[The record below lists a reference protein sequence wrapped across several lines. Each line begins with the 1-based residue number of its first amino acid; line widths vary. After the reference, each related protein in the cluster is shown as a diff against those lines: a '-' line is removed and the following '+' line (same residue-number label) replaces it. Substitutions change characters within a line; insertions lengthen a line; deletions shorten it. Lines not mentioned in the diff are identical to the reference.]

1 MEGNTALPWIHPEKE
16 AATVTGICRAIFKAI
31 HEGKWLQVEY
41 RNQSGQTTRYWL
53 AIKGLNPRT
62 GQMTVDGLH
71 LGRHTVQELLVR
83 IEGILSA
90 EVIEG
95 SWCPVNETL
104 VKDILKHPHRYEAW
118 FGNAANLRVLNY
130 LALCN
135 KLDNTPYQTDYALIR
150 YLDGDRLATGDMALT
165 DAQFAAIVRQFQHRP
180 EGPKDGKPMQLRQ
193 LAMNLLSVD
202 TPQGLYVLAYRP
214 LLLDVANRRLRAA
227 EDAVICREFTI
238 DGAKISAHSFLDAD
252 DYALLEDFD
261 RNAEA
266 IKDRITCTS
275 RNRCRVNDMPYLL
288 AIGRDCLVDLEQEY
302 KGITDLFENADGT
315 GPTPPIRAFFGQMT
329 VRPRRHKSFP
339 LALLN
344 NQANL
349 DQLLAIN
356 NAMRYPLAYVQGPP
370 GTGKTS
376 TIVNT
381 MTTAFFNER
390 TVLFASYNNH
400 PIDGVVE
407 KLRNLTYRGQK
418 IPFPLVRLG
427 NRGCVGKA
435 LDDIRQMYEAC
446 RNLTIYEK
454 TLDRNHARRA
464 EQARRLTELLERYE
478 EILDLQER
486 KETIRRLLEARSHL
500 NFQYELQAGQLPQVE
515 AKLKSRGTVTT
526 GDALA
531 LLDQDT
537 EGFLKYLYYT
547 SARYI
552 RRLGE
557 PKNKDLLDIVY
568 SEADGKER
576 INAFNQYLSKTEN
589 LKKFLRIFPFVATT
603 CISAQR
609 LGAPE
614 PVFDMVIMDEA
625 SQCNTAVSL
634 VPILR
639 GESLMLVG
647 DPQQLQPVILLDPH
661 DNALLRRRY
670 HVSEEYDYIQNSI
683 YKCFLACDAV
693 SDEVLL
699 RYHYRCDPK
708 IIGFNNRKYYNGKL
722 EIASRGENPQ
732 PLVYLDI
739 PEDTTREKNTAPA
752 EVAVIDQ
759 YLAEHPGVSVGIITP
774 FVRQR
779 DLIEEMLKERSYEN
793 VSCGTVHVFQGDEKD
808 VVLFSLALTDK
819 TGPKTYQWLKNNKEL
834 INVATSRAREQLIL
848 LCSSQALE
856 RLHTGQT
863 DDDLYDLY
871 RYVQTC
877 GVSEVVPKPAASRA
891 LGIKPYSARTEDAFL
906 ENLNHALDNVFMAG
920 SRCVVRREVPIA
932 QVFENNPGAIDLF
945 CTGQFDFV
953 VYQREGR
960 RLDPILAIELDGQ
973 AHREDPVVQERD
985 RKKAQICREHGFE
998 LIRVDN
1004 TYARRYHYIKEIL
1017 IQYFNRR

>member
-1 MEGNTALPWIHPEKE
+1 M
-16 AATVTGICRAIFKAI
+16 TGVCRAIFKAI
-31 HEGKWLQVEY
+31 HEGKWLSVEY
-41 RNQSGQTTRYWL
+41 KNQAGQTTKYWL
-53 AIKGLNPRT
+53 GIKGMNPRT

-71 LGRHTVQELLVR
+71 LGRYTVQELSVR
-83 IEGILSA
+83 IEGIQTA
-90 EVIEG
+90 EVIDG
-95 SWCPVNETL
+95 SWCPVNRAL
-104 VKDILKHPHRYEAW
+104 VQDILEHPRRYEAW
-118 FGNAANLRVLNY
+118 FGDTANLRVLEY
-130 LALCN
+130 LALCS
-135 KLDNTPYQTDYALIR
+135 KLDSTPYRTDYALIQC
-150 YLDGDRLATGDMALT
+150 LDADRLAGGGMDLT
-165 DAQFAAIVRQFQHRP
+165 PDQFTAIVRQFQRRRETP
-180 EGPKDGKPMQLRQ
+180 RDGSPIRLQQ

-202 TPQGLYVLAYRP
+202 TPRGLYVLAYRP
-214 LLLDVANRRLRAA
+214 VFLDVAERRLRAG
-227 EDAVICREFTI
+227 EETVICREFTI
-238 DGAKISAHSFLDAD
+238 DGVKISAHSFLDAE

-266 IKDRITCTS
+266 IKDCITRTSCT
-275 RNRCRVNDMPYLL
+275 RRGVNDLPYLV
-288 AIGRDCLVDLEQEY
+288 AIGRDCLVDLEHEY
-302 KGITDLFENADGT
+302 KGITDQFESTDGT

-329 VRPRRHKSFP
+329 ARPRRRKSFP

-344 NQANL
+344 NHANL

-356 NAMRYPLAYVQGPP
+356 NVMRYPLAYVQGPP

-390 TVLFASYNNH
+390 TVLFVSYNNH

-407 KLRNLTYRGQK
+407 KLQNLTYRGQK

-427 NRGCVGKA
+427 NRDCVWQA
-435 LDDIRQMYEAC
+435 ILTIRRMYDTC

-454 TLDRNHARRA
+454 TLDRNHAERA
-464 EQARRLTELLERYE
+464 EGARRLTELLERYE

-486 KETIRRLLEARSHL
+486 RETIRRLLEARSHL

-515 AKLKSRGTVTT
+515 RELERRGTVTT
-526 GDALA
+526 EDALA
-531 LLDQDT
+531 LLDRDT
-537 EGFLKYLYYT
+537 EDFLKYLYYT

-557 PKNKDLLDIVY
+557 PKNKDLLDIIFSQEEEGRVVT
-568 SEADGKER
+568 
-576 INAFNQYLSKTEN
+576 AFNKYLSRTEN

-609 LGAPE
+609 LGDPE

-661 DNALLRRRY
+661 DNAVLRRRY
-670 HVSEEYDYIQNSI
+670 HVGEEYDYIENSI

-708 IIGFNNRKYYNGKL
+708 IIGFNNKKYYNGKL
-722 EIASRGENPQ
+722 EIASHGENPR
-732 PLVYLDI
+732 PLVYVNVPD
-739 PEDTTREKNTAPA
+739 DTAADKNTAPA
-752 EVAVIDQ
+752 EVAAIDR
-759 YLAEHPGVSVGIITP
+759 YLAANPEASVGIITP
-774 FVRQR
+774 FARQR
-779 DLIEEMLKERSYEN
+779 EQIEQMLRDRRYEN
-793 VSCGTVHVFQGDEKD
+793 ASCGTVHAFQGDEKD
-808 VVLFSLALTDK
+808 IVLFSLALTDK
-819 TGPKTYQWLKNNKEL
+819 TGPQTYRWLKNNKEL

-848 LCSSQALE
+848 LSSRQELE
-856 RLHTGQT
+856 RLHAGET

-871 RYVQTC
+871 RYVRTS
-877 GVSEVVPKPAASRA
+877 GVSEVAPKPAASRA
-891 LGIKPYSARTEDAFL
+891 LGIKPYSTRTEDDFL
-906 ENLNHALDNVFMAG
+906 ENLNHALDNVFTAG
-920 SRCVVRREVPIA
+920 SRCVVRREVAIA
-932 QVFENNPGAIDLF
+932 HVFENNPGAVDLF
-945 CTGQFDFV
+945 YTGRFDFV

-960 RLDPILAIELDGQ
+960 QLTPLLAIELDGRE
-973 AHREDPVVQERD
+973 HREDPLVQERD
-985 RKKAQICREHGFE
+985 RQKEQICREHGFE

-1017 IQYFNRR
+1017 IRYFNHR

>member
-1 MEGNTALPWIHPEKE
+1 M
-16 AATVTGICRAIFKAI
+16 TGVCRAIFQAI
-31 HEGKWLQVEY
+31 HEGKWLRVEY
-41 RNQSGQTTRYWL
+41 KNQTGQITKYWL
-53 AIKGLNPRT
+53 AVKGMNPRT
-62 GQMTVDGLH
+62 GQLTVDGLH
-71 LGRHTVQELLVR
+71 LGRYTVQELYVR
-83 IEGILSA
+83 MEGILSA
-90 EVIEG
+90 EVIDG
-95 SWCPVNETL
+95 SWCPVNEAL
-104 VKDILKHPHRYEAW
+104 VADILANPHRYQAW
-118 FGNAANLRVLNY
+118 FGDTANLRVLEY
-130 LALCN
+130 LALCH
-135 KLDNTPYQTDYALIR
+135 KLDNTPYKTDYALIR
-150 YLDGDRLATGDMALT
+150 YLDGDKLAAGDMTLT
-165 DAQFAAIVRQFQHRP
+165 PEQFAAVVRQFQHGP
-180 EGPKDGKPMQLRQ
+180 EQPQEGQPLQLRQ
-193 LAMNLLSVD
+193 LALNLLSVE
-202 TPQGLYVLAYRP
+202 TPRGLYVLAYRP
-214 LLLDVANRRLRAA
+214 LLLDVAKRRLRAA
-227 EDAVICREFTI
+227 EDPVICREFTL
-238 DGAKISAHSFLDAD
+238 DGVKVSAHNFLDAE
-252 DYALLEDFD
+252 DYALLEDFEA
-261 RNAEA
+261 NAET
-266 IKDRITCTS
+266 IKDRITRTS
-275 RNRCRVNDMPYLL
+275 CNRHGVNDLPYLL
-288 AIGRDCLVDLEQEY
+288 AIGRDCLVDLEHEY
-302 KGITDLFENADGT
+302 KGITDLFERTDGS

-329 VRPRRHKSFP
+329 ARPRRRKSFP

-344 NQANL
+344 SQANL

-407 KLRNLTYRGQK
+407 KLQNLTYRGQT

-427 NRGCVGKA
+427 NRDCVRRA
-435 LDDIRQMYEAC
+435 LASIRRKYDAC

-454 TLDRNHARRA
+454 TLDRNHAQRA
-464 EQARRLTELLERYE
+464 ERAKRLTALLERYE

-486 KETIRRLLEARSHL
+486 RETIRRLLEARNHL
-500 NFQYELQAGQLPQVE
+500 NFQYELQLGQLPKVE
-515 AKLKSRGTVTT
+515 AELKKRGTVTT
-526 GDALA
+526 RDALA
-531 LLDQDT
+531 LLDQKS
-537 EGFLKYLYYT
+537 EEFLQYLYYT

-557 PKNKDLLDIVY
+557 PKNKDLYEIVY
-568 SEADGKER
+568 STAEEAEQVT
-576 INAFNQYLSKTEN
+576 AFNRYLSKTEN

-609 LGAPE
+609 LGDPE

-661 DNALLRRRY
+661 DNAVLRRRY
-670 HVSEEYDYIQNSI
+670 HVSEEYDYLQNSI

-708 IIGFNNRKYYNGKL
+708 IIGFNNKKYYNGKL
-722 EIASRGENPQ
+722 EIASHGENPD
-732 PLVYLDI
+732 PLVYLDV
-739 PEDTTREKNTAPA
+739 PDDTTHEKNTAPA
-752 EVAVIDQ
+752 EVAAIDR
-759 YLAEHPGVSVGIITP
+759 YLAGHPDASVGIITP
-774 FVRQR
+774 FARQR
-779 DLIEEMLKERSYEN
+779 TQIEEMLRQNHYN
-793 VSCGTVHVFQGDEKD
+793 NASCGTVHAFQGDEKD
-808 VVLFSLALTDK
+808 IVLFSLALTDK

-834 INVATSRAREQLIL
+834 INVATSRARDQLIL
-848 LCSSQALE
+848 LSNTGELE
-856 RLHTGQT
+856 RLHAGQT
-863 DDDLYDLY
+863 DDDLYDLF
-871 RYVQTC
+871 RYVRTS

-891 LGIKPYSARTEDAFL
+891 LGIKPYSTQTEDAFL

-920 SRCVVRREVPIA
+920 SRCVVRREVAIA
-932 QVFENNPGAIDLF
+932 HVFADNPGAIDLF
-945 CTGQFDFV
+945 YTGRFDFV

-960 RLDPILAIELDGQ
+960 RLNPLLAIELDGRE
-973 AHREDPVVQERD
+973 HRDDPVVQARD
-985 RKKAQICREHGFE
+985 RKKARICQEHGFE